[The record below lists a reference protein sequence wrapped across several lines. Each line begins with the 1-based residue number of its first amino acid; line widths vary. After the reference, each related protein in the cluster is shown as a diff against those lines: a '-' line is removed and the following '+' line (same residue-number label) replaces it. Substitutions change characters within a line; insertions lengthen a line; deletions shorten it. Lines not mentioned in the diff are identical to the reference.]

1 MSQSIRIIAPASV
14 SNVGPGFDLMGFALD
29 EPNDIL
35 QLRKNNSNSLRI
47 INESGINLPENPKN
61 NVSSVAVQSLLDKF
75 DIKDGFD
82 LIFEKKIHPGSGI
95 GSSASSCTSAVY
107 GVNQLL
113 GEIETVDN
121 LIHHALKGEYIASGS
136 LHADNIAP
144 AMLGGFILVRS
155 YEPFDLIKLKYP
167 DNLMCTLVH
176 PELVIKTMDSRRLIP
191 EKLPLSDSIAQSG
204 NLAALIAGLN
214 TDDYDLIGRSLED
227 KIAEPHR
234 SKLIP
239 GYNELKAKLKDC
251 GVLGM
256 NISGSGPSVF
266 ALSDSIEIAEKAA
279 LIMKETF
286 MERNIQSKTYISGIS
301 ELGTRILD

>member
-1 MSQSIRIIAPASV
+1 MNQSIRIIAPASV
-14 SNVGPGFDLMGFALD
+14 SNVGPGFDLMGFALG
-29 EPNDIL
+29 EPSDIL
-35 QLRKNNSNSLRI
+35 RVQKNNSKSLRI
-47 INESGINLPENPKN
+47 INESGISIPENPKN

-95 GSSASSCTSAVY
+95 GSSAASCTSAVY
-107 GVNQLL
+107 GVNKLL
-113 GEIETVDN
+113 DDIETENN
-121 LIHHALKGEYIASGS
+121 LIHHALKGEFIASGS

-144 AMLGGFILVRS
+144 ALLGGFILIRS

-167 DNLMCTLVH
+167 DNLICTLIH
-176 PELVIKTMDSRRLIP
+176 PELVIKTMESRKLIP
-191 EKLPLSDSIAQSG
+191 KKITLSDSIAQSG

-239 GYNELKAKLKDC
+239 GYEELKIKLIDS

-266 ALSDSIEIAEKAA
+266 ALSDSLEIAEKAA

-286 MERNIQSKTYISGIS
+286 KKRNIQSKTYISGIS